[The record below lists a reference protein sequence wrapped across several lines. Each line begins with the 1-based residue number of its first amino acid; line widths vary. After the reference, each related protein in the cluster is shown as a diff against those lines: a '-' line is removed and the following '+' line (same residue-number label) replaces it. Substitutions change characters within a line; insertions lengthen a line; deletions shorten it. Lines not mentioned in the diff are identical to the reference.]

1 MARGCCSGLVSVL
14 GADASGPVPGP
25 HGDLLLCEPSSGHPV
40 HSPLW
45 PQQSL
50 SSLHISPGFVARAA
64 RPEEPGISVEYR
76 DHWYF
81 IPDSD
86 HASKRTFA
94 LMQAL
99 FLSQIIEDSAQGAP
113 VLTLPLN

>member
-1 MARGCCSGLVSVL
+1 VSGGSEPADSIAIRTRSLLEIAVYLSHGVEVPEAHDRAGIARPEADPAPDVS
-14 GADASGPVPGP
+14 
-25 HGDLLLCEPSSGHPV
+25 DLFRVKVS
-40 HSPLW
+40 
-45 PQQSL
+45 
-50 SSLHISPGFVARAA
+50 AT
-64 RPEEPGISVEYR
+64 RPEEPGIAVEYR

-86 HASKRTFA
+86 HASKRTFT

-99 FLSQIIEDSAQGAP
+99 FLSQVVEDPAQGAP